1 LAALTPGARVGPYE
15 VTALIGAGGMGEV
28 YRARDIKLARDVALK
43 VLPDAFTIDSDRLA
57 RFTREAQVLA
67 SLNHPNI
74 GAIHGLEESNGV
86 RALVL
91 ELIDGPTLADK
102 IAEGSI
108 PWADAAPLARQIAA
122 ALVAAHEQGI
132 VHRDLKPANIK
143 VRDDGT
149 VKVLDF
155 GLAKL
160 VDTGTAAA
168 VETGAVHALSVS
180 PTMTSPA
187 MTQAGVILGT
197 ATYMAPEQAKG
208 KPADKRSDVWAFG
221 CVLFEMLSGTRAFDG
236 DDVSDTLAS
245 VLKGDPDWTQLPASV
260 PPLARLAIERC
271 LQKNR
276 ANRMADLSGALF
288 ALSDQALAVASSA
301 ERPSAQRRA
310 RQWIPLLTVV
320 ATVAVIAAAVWMRRP
335 AATSSP
341 VTRFSYSLP
350 DGQAFSDVFFPSVA
364 ISPDGTQLA
373 YMANQRV
380 YLRTTSDLIVR
391 PIAGSESPGT
401 NMGSVAFS
409 PDGQSIAYWVR
420 TGAPRPTPNAQIDGE
435 IRRVPTSGGT
445 PFTVVKTEYVPN
457 GIQWTGDTLVF
468 PQGSAIV
475 RISANGSVPERLVG
489 VRDDEQIDGAQLLPG
504 GVALLFSITNRS
516 GVAQP
521 GSVEN
526 SKVVVQRVGSTEQR
540 TIAQGNYARYLPTGH
555 VVFLRSGV
563 VFAAVFDSERLEL
576 KGSPVQVLDGVL
588 RTELQQARSVFNLR
602 SHLAISDSGT
612 LVYVPG
618 IVGGPA
624 VQRRLLLLD
633 RAGSTTSL
641 KLPAALYES
650 PRVSPDGNQLAL
662 ASNDNGAAHVWIV
675 DLSGA
680 SQPRRL
686 TLTGNNRL
694 PIWSSD
700 GRHIVFQSDRE
711 GDMAIFWQQ
720 ADGAAAAERLT
731 TPEKGVEHFPLA
743 SFPNDARFLYAERRN
758 NTSTLWAYSTRDR
771 KATRF
776 GTIQSQGGATGT
788 GGFTARVSPDGKWV
802 AYSYAT
808 TGPGELFV
816 QSSLGTGGQ
825 YLVASP
831 GRFPRWTAAGRELL
845 YTARGAINVVTP
857 TSQPGQFTPPTT
869 LSPEVSGFLTTAGD
883 DYDVLPDGRFVTT
896 ASEGALG
903 PDSRQIHVVV
913 NWIEDVKRLTAQ
925 K

>member
-1 LAALTPGARVGPYE
+1 
-15 VTALIGAGGMGEV
+15 MGEV
-28 YRARDIKLARDVALK
+28 YRARDTKLARDVALK

-74 GAIHGLEESNGV
+74 GTIHGLEESNGV

-160 VDTGTAAA
+160 IDGPAEAGHYSEDA
-168 VETGAVHALSVS
+168 PDRRSVRLQPDLTRS

-221 CVLFEMLSGTRAFDG
+221 CVLFEMLSGTRAFEG

-245 VLKGDPDWTQLPASV
+245 VLKSDPDWTQLPASV

-276 ANRMADLSGALF
+276 ANRMADLSGVLF
-288 ALSDQALAVASSA
+288 ALSDQALAVAAA
-301 ERPSAQRRA
+301 EAPSARRRA
-310 RQWIPLLTVV
+310 RQWVPLLAVM
-320 ATVAVIAAAVWMRRP
+320 ATAAVVVTAMWMRRP
-335 AATSSP
+335 AETPAP
-341 VTRFSYSLP
+341 VTRFSFSLP
-350 DGQAFSDVFFPSVA
+350 DGQAFSDVFFPSVV
-364 ISPDGTQLA
+364 ISPDGSQLA

-380 YLRTTSDLIVR
+380 YVRTTSDLNVR

-401 NMGSVAFS
+401 NMGNVVFS

-420 TGAPRPTPNAQIDGE
+420 TDPPRPTPNAQIGGE

-445 PFTVVKTEYVPN
+445 PFTIIKTEYVPD
-457 GIQWTGDTLVF
+457 GIQWTGETLVF
-468 PQGSAIV
+468 PQGTAIV
-475 RISANGSVPERLVG
+475 RISANGSVLERLVQ
-489 VRDDEQIDGAQLLPG
+489 VKENEQIQGAQLLPG
-504 GVALLFSITNRS
+504 GASLLFSITNRS
-516 GVAQP
+516 AAALP

-526 SKVVVQRVGSTEQR
+526 SDVVVQRVGSTERR
-540 TIAQGNYARYLPTGH
+540 TIAQGSYARYLSTGH

-563 VFAAVFDSERLEL
+563 VFAAVFDPERLEMR
-576 KGSPVQVLDGVL
+576 GSPVPVLDGVR
-588 RTELQQARSVFNLR
+588 RTDLQQARTQFDFR
-602 SHLAISDSGT
+602 SHFAISDSGT
-612 LVYVPG
+612 LIYVPG
-618 IVGGPA
+618 IAGGPS

-633 RAGSTTSL
+633 RAGSTTPL
-641 KLPAALYES
+641 KLPMGLYES
-650 PRVSPDGNQLAL
+650 PRVSPDGKQVAL
-662 ASNDNGAAHVWIV
+662 VSNESGAHVTIV
-675 DLSGA
+675 ELSGA

-686 TLTGNNRL
+686 TLAGRNRVPL
-694 PIWSSD
+694 WTAD
-700 GRHIVFQSDRE
+700 GRHIVFQSDRD
-711 GDMAIFWQQ
+711 GDLAIFWQQ
-720 ADGAAAAERLT
+720 ADGATAAERLT

-743 SFPNDARFLYAERRN
+743 WFAGDARFLYAERRN
-758 NTSTLWAYSTRDR
+758 TTSTLWAYSTRDR

-776 GTIQSQGGATGT
+776 STIQSQIGATGT
-788 GGFTARVSPDGKWV
+788 GGFTARISPDGRWV

-816 QSSLGTGGQ
+816 QSSSGTGGQ
-825 YLVASP
+825 YLVSSP
-831 GRFPRWTAAGRELL
+831 GRFPRWTANGRELL

-857 TSQPGQFTPPTT
+857 TAQPGQFTPPTT
-869 LSPEVSGFLTTAGD
+869 LSPEVSGVLTLAGD

-913 NWIEDVKRLTAQ
+913 NWIEDVKRLTSG